1 MSKTF
6 FGQPRQLSTLFHI
19 ELWER
24 FSFYGMNSILAM
36 YLYHS
41 VTKGGL
47 GFSEAVGGSI
57 ATAYGGSVY
66 LSTIFGGWVADR
78 ILGAERTLFYS
89 GVLVMLGHIALALIP
104 GVSGMIAGLVCI
116 ALGSG
121 GVKSSASTMVGSLY
135 ENDEWRARRDA
146 GFSIFYIA
154 INIGGMLGPLL
165 TGILQENIGFHYG
178 FGLAAIGMA
187 FGLWRYNHGRKELP
201 KLTAPNPLPANQR
214 SAAAVVILGVVLALI
229 AAVHFDKINTD
240 NYQSILLITIIVATL
255 GYFARLLL
263 DPRVDSDHRRYI
275 IAYIPLFA
283 TVSVFAAEYSQFYSI
298 VTIYFDQIMDRTIG
312 SFTIPTGW
320 KDSLQS
326 LWVIL
331 FAGVTATLWT
341 RLGDKQPKTPLKF
354 ALAMFILG
362 SGYLF
367 FVPFVRS
374 GVVMGLVTFAFA
386 ILIITFGELLLSPIS
401 TSFATKIAPPHFRT
415 QMIAL
420 NFLAFSLGF
429 TLGSIIFR
437 ANYGVHFA
445 DPVVIDP
452 AAALAHAAQQPWHDY
467 LQMVNTADFFA
478 LIGGLGIAAGVVL
491 MLLVPLLNR
500 LLKGI
505 D

>member
-214 SAAAVVILGVVLALI
+214 AAAAVIIAAVALTLI
-229 AAVHFDKINTD
+229 AAVHFDKINVN
-240 NYQSILLITIIVATL
+240 NYSRILLITIIVATL

-275 IAYIPLFA
+275 IAYIPLLPRSAFSPPNTRSSTA
-283 TVSVFAAEYSQFYSI
+283 SLPSI
-298 VTIYFDQIMDRTIG
+298 SI
-312 SFTIPTGW
+312 
-320 KDSLQS
+320 
-326 LWVIL
+326 
-331 FAGVTATLWT
+331 
-341 RLGDKQPKTPLKF
+341 
-354 ALAMFILG
+354 
-362 SGYLF
+362 
-367 FVPFVRS
+367 RS
-374 GVVMGLVTFAFA
+374 W
-386 ILIITFGELLLSPIS
+386 
-401 TSFATKIAPPHFRT
+401 IAPSAASPSPPAGKTRCK
-415 QMIAL
+415 ACGL
-420 NFLAFSLGF
+420 SFSPASPRRCG
-429 TLGSIIFR
+429 R
-437 ANYGVHFA
+437 ASATNSRK
-445 DPVVIDP
+445 PRSSLP
-452 AAALAHAAQQPWHDY
+452 SPCSSSAAATSSSCRSCAAAW
-467 LQMVNTADFFA
+467 
-478 LIGGLGIAAGVVL
+478 
-491 MLLVPLLNR
+491 
-500 LLKGI
+500 
-505 D
+505 